1 MLIFLFIAI
10 ITTSIVYATNLNNKN
25 NYESI
30 EDSKESQVI
39 IPNSAMEIE
48 IASTD
53 IKIPEISEYSKRMI
67 EILKPNDSNIKDAK
81 MIYNKE
87 LDREFTRVTYENYE
101 IDVDNMGN
109 IIAYKN
115 FDDYSIVDKN
125 KKDYIENEI
134 LEDKVFKI
142 KEVKDLKN
150 IVSMIETEND
160 LEEYKL
166 VDCSNSTESAWVLTL
181 CRDYVDDLINSYD
194 CVNLVVDAKDGSIW
208 LFGKNETQPNKIKP
222 DITKEEAVSFA
233 EPIISKFKDVNKID
247 VKLSFFKPNYYWNN
261 EAKKN
266 ENSVRLAWEIDI
278 NGSATIYIDAETGE
292 NIGGDS
298 VQSTDCA
305 RVLSVAGFIGSQDR
319 VDKAYEAFNRLGY
332 DQSKYIPVNWSISQ
346 TDIDWVLS
354 RPDLYGLYLACHG
367 KNYGSYNILTDDSNW
382 TISSTTKYG
391 NWHFVYLDACSSS
404 ANTNWADSFGCN
416 GYSGRCFVGW
426 NINVLQRVAYEFDM
440 EFFPRLGTQTVYDAV
455 VTSLWIRRNAGDN
468 SRKQNL

>member
-1 MLIFLFIAI
+1 MKKFFKKTFFTMLIFLLIAI

-166 VDCSNSTESAWVLTL
+166 VDCSNSTESAWVLTW
-181 CRDYVDDLINSYD
+181 CRDYGDDLINSYD

-208 LFGKNETQPNKIKP
+208 LFGKE
-222 DITKEEAVSFA
+222 
-233 EPIISKFKDVNKID
+233 
-247 VKLSFFKPNYYWNN
+247 
-261 EAKKN
+261 
-266 ENSVRLAWEIDI
+266 
-278 NGSATIYIDAETGE
+278 
-292 NIGGDS
+292 
-298 VQSTDCA
+298 
-305 RVLSVAGFIGSQDR
+305 
-319 VDKAYEAFNRLGY
+319 Y
-332 DQSKYIPVNWSISQ
+332 D
-346 TDIDWVLS
+346 
-354 RPDLYGLYLACHG
+354 
-367 KNYGSYNILTDDSNW
+367 
-382 TISSTTKYG
+382 
-391 NWHFVYLDACSSS
+391 
-404 ANTNWADSFGCN
+404 
-416 GYSGRCFVGW
+416 
-426 NINVLQRVAYEFDM
+426 
-440 EFFPRLGTQTVYDAV
+440 
-455 VTSLWIRRNAGDN
+455 
-468 SRKQNL
+468 